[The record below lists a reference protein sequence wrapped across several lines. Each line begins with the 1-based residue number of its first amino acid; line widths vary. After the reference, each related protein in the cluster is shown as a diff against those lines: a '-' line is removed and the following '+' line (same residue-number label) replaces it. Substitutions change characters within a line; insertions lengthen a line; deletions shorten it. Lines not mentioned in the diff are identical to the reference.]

1 MQTLIA
7 LLLNKINL
15 VLVYPK
21 LQKCILDH
29 LYFQNKI
36 VFANPQL
43 TSIEPLNVSN
53 LYCICMSLVDN
64 KIHVI
69 EHVISLPN
77 SIFKMPQP

>member
-36 VFANPQL
+36 VFSIVTNPCQQFAL
-43 TSIEPLNVSN
+43 RLSI
-53 LYCICMSLVDN
+53 MDN

-69 EHVISLPN
+69 EHVILLSNCIL
-77 SIFKMPQP
+77 KMPQL